1 MNSRLPTILNTT
13 YLTSGLSRGFFEFV
27 TRVGEARSKQEEDR
41 YVSQEIVSLKT
52 KLNHPDI
59 SSRKIRDY
67 ITRLIYCEMLG
78 YNVEFGHIHAVKL
91 AQSAKGLW
99 DKRIGYLACSLFL
112 HETHELSIM
121 LINTLQK
128 DLKSS
133 NYLEV
138 CAALTALCHLLN
150 KDMIPAVFG
159 LVEEALSH
167 PKDIVRKKAVM
178 VFSRLFHDAPDTMI
192 HLDEKFRQM
201 LTERDPSVLGSILC
215 LFLEFIKADPNK
227 FKDLV
232 PSLIS
237 ILEQVLDR
245 WLPRSYDYHGVPAP
259 WIQIKIIENMGLLA
273 RDDEKISSEVGP
285 LIVHTLRKAENGV
298 DAAYAIIFECIRA
311 ISRLHPQTL
320 STIIHKSPNL
330 NPLNV
335 ITRFL
340 KSNNHNLKYLG
351 LTCLSEIDPMWWI
364 EGEWWGEEQ
373 MNIIVDCLEERDDT
387 LKRKTL
393 DLLYAMVNSQN
404 VVVVMEHMINAL
416 RTISTT
422 DEFSRL
428 LLVNRIVEISGKYPL
443 NLQNKDY
450 DKAVDSTFLII
461 SKSIESKEK
470 SEEIR
475 QYAVSEAIKILESDI
490 NNTTKNLTSWA
501 LRILGEFVK
510 STELQEK
517 IYNRLCDLLTQV
529 DYEIQAQVIT
539 TLLKCVSKMKYCP
552 DNIIECVAKC
562 CQSSS
567 GDVKQRSREFIILS
581 KDFVLLDKIIKPYEN
596 FDDFTIDES
605 LSFLDNFVENALKNG
620 AKPYNRIPITRE
632 DTNAATEI
640 RYEAYEKPNMT
651 YFPKQIMTS
660 LPTYD
665 DSRLSESDR
674 DVLLPNDR
682 SNQSSRGV
690 GPPVTPGQLAWFG
703 VTQEHLPPENVHEH
717 TSLLADSQEPNYNDY
732 EEIDSNRQSVISL
745 IPKMKLQPS
754 TQSWSR
760 AGYKPV
766 NSTESDKFIKYNTSN
781 TRSSLRSSDKV
792 LSIASVT
799 SKTTM
804 TPEKEKLASALFSGV
819 GTSDPGQ

>member
-1 MNSRLPTILNTT
+1 
-13 YLTSGLSRGFFEFV
+13 LSRGFFEFV
-27 TRVGEARSKQEEDR
+27 TKVGEARSKQEEDR

-59 SSRKIRDY
+59 SSDCGINELASFSLRKNI
-67 ITRLIYCEMLG
+67 C
-78 YNVEFGHIHAVKL
+78 
-91 AQSAKGLW
+91 
-99 DKRIGYLACSLFL
+99 YLACSLFL

-128 DLKSS
+128 DLKSN

-192 HLDEKFRQM
+192 HLYEKFRQM
-201 LTERDPSVLGSILC
+201 LTERDPSVL
-215 LFLEFIKADPNK
+215 
-227 FKDLV
+227 DLV

-373 MNIIVDCLEERDDT
+373 MNIIVDCLEERDDS

-428 LLVNRIVEISGKYPL
+428 LLVAGDL
-443 NLQNKDY
+443 LD

-475 QYAVSEAIKILESDI
+475 QYAVLEAIKILESDI

-501 LRILGEFVK
+501 LRK
-510 STELQEK
+510 K
-517 IYNRLCDLLTQV
+517 IYNKLCDLLTQV
-529 DYEIQAQVIT
+529 DYEIQAQIIT

-562 CQSSS
+562 CQTSS

-581 KDFVLLDKIIKPYEN
+581 KDFELLDKIIKPYEN

-605 LSFLDNFVENALKNG
+605 LSFLDNFVENALKMEQNHIIE
-620 AKPYNRIPITRE
+620 YQLLVRTPIQFRDLALIWDLATGFGIRHWFGISVTVFSFWQQFGILATIW
-632 DTNAATEI
+632 DFNKFRLAITTVKLFLLTATEI
-640 RYEAYEKPNMT
+640 RYEAYEKPNMAH
-651 YFPKQIMTS
+651 YSKQIMTS

-665 DSRLSESDR
+665 DARLSESDR
-674 DVLLPNDR
+674 DILLPNDR
-682 SNQSSRGV
+682 NNQSSRGI
-690 GPPVTPGQLAWFG
+690 GPPVTPGQLA
-703 VTQEHLPPENVHEH
+703 
-717 TSLLADSQEPNYNDY
+717 
-732 EEIDSNRQSVISL
+732 
-745 IPKMKLQPS
+745 
-754 TQSWSR
+754 
-760 AGYKPV
+760 
-766 NSTESDKFIKYNTSN
+766 
-781 TRSSLRSSDKV
+781 
-792 LSIASVT
+792 
-799 SKTTM
+799 
-804 TPEKEKLASALFSGV
+804 
-819 GTSDPGQ
+819 

>member
-59 SSRKIRDY
+59 SS
-67 ITRLIYCEMLG
+67 
-78 YNVEFGHIHAVKL
+78 
-91 AQSAKGLW
+91 
-99 DKRIGYLACSLFL
+99 
-112 HETHELSIM
+112 
-121 LINTLQK
+121 

-167 PKDIVRKKAVM
+167 PKDIVRKKTVM

-620 AKPYNRIPITRE
+620 AKPYNRIPITP
-632 DTNAATEI
+632 TEI

-703 VTQEHLPPENVHEH
+703 VTQEQLPPENVHEH

-732 EEIDSNRQSVISL
+732 EEIDS
-745 IPKMKLQPS
+745 
-754 TQSWSR
+754 
-760 AGYKPV
+760 
-766 NSTESDKFIKYNTSN
+766 
-781 TRSSLRSSDKV
+781 
-792 LSIASVT
+792 
-799 SKTTM
+799 
-804 TPEKEKLASALFSGV
+804 
-819 GTSDPGQ
+819 

>member
-1 MNSRLPTILNTT
+1 
-13 YLTSGLSRGFFEFV
+13 
-27 TRVGEARSKQEEDR
+27 
-41 YVSQEIVSLKT
+41 
-52 KLNHPDI
+52 
-59 SSRKIRDY
+59 
-67 ITRLIYCEMLG
+67 MLG

-128 DLKSS
+128 DLKSN

-150 KDMIPAVFG
+150 KDMIPAEFG

-201 LTERDPSVLGSILC
+201 LTERDPSVLGSILY
-215 LFLEFIKADPNK
+215 
-227 FKDLV
+227 LV

-285 LIVHTLRKAENGV
+285 FIVHTLRKAENGV
-298 DAAYAIIFECIRA
+298 DAAYAIIFECISA

-320 STIIHKSPNL
+320 SIIIHKFPNL
-330 NPLNV
+330 NPLN
-335 ITRFL
+335 
-340 KSNNHNLKYLG
+340 
-351 LTCLSEIDPMWWI
+351 
-364 EGEWWGEEQ
+364 
-373 MNIIVDCLEERDDT
+373 
-387 LKRKTL
+387 TL

-428 LLVNRIVEISGKYPL
+428 LLVNRIVAGDL
-443 NLQNKDY
+443 LD

-470 SEEIR
+470 SEEI
-475 QYAVSEAIKILESDI
+475 QSDI

-501 LRILGEFVK
+501 LRILGEF
-510 STELQEK
+510 
-517 IYNRLCDLLTQV
+517 
-529 DYEIQAQVIT
+529 AQIIT

-581 KDFVLLDKIIKPYEN
+581 KDFELLDKIIKPYEN
-596 FDDFTIDES
+596 FDDFTVRIFNIFYDV
-605 LSFLDNFVENALKNG
+605 DK

-632 DTNAATEI
+632 DTNSATEI
-640 RYEAYEKPNMT
+640 RYEAYEKPNMAH
-651 YFPKQIMTS
+651 YSKQIMTS

-665 DSRLSESDR
+665 DARLSESDR
-674 DVLLPNDR
+674 DILLPNDR
-682 SNQSSRGV
+682 NNQSSRGI
-690 GPPVTPGQLAWFG
+690 GPPVTP
-703 VTQEHLPPENVHEH
+703 VENSCFC
-717 TSLLADSQEPNYNDY
+717 TDGF
-732 EEIDSNRQSVISL
+732 
-745 IPKMKLQPS
+745 MKLRS
-754 TQSWSR
+754 IYTLTILIF
-760 AGYKPV
+760 A
-766 NSTESDKFIKYNTSN
+766 SN
-781 TRSSLRSSDKV
+781 TNHVIYLKYKLQCQPLRLYNRS
-792 LSIASVT
+792 
-799 SKTTM
+799 TM
-804 TPEKEKLASALFSGV
+804 
-819 GTSDPGQ
+819 

>member
-1 MNSRLPTILNTT
+1 
-13 YLTSGLSRGFFEFV
+13 
-27 TRVGEARSKQEEDR
+27 
-41 YVSQEIVSLKT
+41 
-52 KLNHPDI
+52 
-59 SSRKIRDY
+59 
-67 ITRLIYCEMLG
+67 MLG

-128 DLKSS
+128 DLKSN

-150 KDMIPAVFG
+150 KDMIPAEFG

-201 LTERDPSVLGSILC
+201 LTERDPSVL
-215 LFLEFIKADPNK
+215 
-227 FKDLV
+227 DLV

-285 LIVHTLRKAENGV
+285 FIVHTLRKAENGV
-298 DAAYAIIFECIRA
+298 DAAYAIIFECISA

-320 STIIHKSPNL
+320 SIIIHKFPNL
-330 NPLNV
+330 NPLN
-335 ITRFL
+335 
-340 KSNNHNLKYLG
+340 
-351 LTCLSEIDPMWWI
+351 
-364 EGEWWGEEQ
+364 
-373 MNIIVDCLEERDDT
+373 
-387 LKRKTL
+387 TL

-428 LLVNRIVEISGKYPL
+428 LLVNRIVAGDL
-443 NLQNKDY
+443 LD

-475 QYAVSEAIKILESDI
+475 QYAVLEAIKILESDI

-517 IYNRLCDLLTQV
+517 IYNKLCDLLTQV
-529 DYEIQAQVIT
+529 DYEIQAQIIT

-581 KDFVLLDKIIKPYEN
+581 KDFELLDKIIKPYEN

-632 DTNAATEI
+632 DTNSATEI
-640 RYEAYEKPNMT
+640 RYEAYEKPNMAH
-651 YFPKQIMTS
+651 YSKQIMTS

-665 DSRLSESDR
+665 DARLSESDR
-674 DVLLPNDR
+674 DILLPNDR
-682 SNQSSRGV
+682 SNQSSRGI

-717 TSLLADSQEPNYNDY
+717 TSLLADPQEPNYNDY

-745 IPKMKLQPS
+745 IPKMKLQPN

-760 AGYKPV
+760 AGYKPI
-766 NSTESDKFIKYNTSN
+766 NSTERFIKYNTSN

-792 LSIASVT
+792 LSTASVA

>member
-27 TRVGEARSKQEEDR
+27 TKVGEARSKQEEDR
-41 YVSQEIVSLKT
+41 YVSQEIISLKT
-52 KLNHPDI
+52 KLNQPDI
-59 SSRKIRDY
+59 SS
-67 ITRLIYCEMLG
+67 
-78 YNVEFGHIHAVKL
+78 
-91 AQSAKGLW
+91 
-99 DKRIGYLACSLFL
+99 
-112 HETHELSIM
+112 THELSIM

-128 DLKSS
+128 DLKSN

-138 CAALTALCHLLN
+138 CSALTALCHLLN

-159 LVEEALSH
+159 LVEEALTH

-178 VFSRLFHDAPDTMI
+178 VFHRLFHDAPDTMV

-201 LTERDPSVLGSILC
+201 LTEREPSVLGSILC
-215 LFLEFIKADPNK
+215 LFFEFVKADPNK

-259 WIQIKIIENMGLLA
+259 WIQIKIIEIMGLLA
-273 RDDEKISSEVGP
+273 QDDEKISSEIGP
-285 LIVHTLRKAENGV
+285 IIVHTLRKAENGV

-320 STIIHKSPNL
+320 STLIHKSPNL

-351 LTCLSEIDPMWWI
+351 LTCLSEIDPIWWI

-393 DLLYAMVNSQN
+393 DLLYSMVNSQN

-422 DEFSRL
+422 DEFSLAGDL
-428 LLVNRIVEISGKYPL
+428 LDDKIVN
-443 NLQNKDY
+443 
-450 DKAVDSTFLII
+450 STFLII

-490 NNTTKNLTSWA
+490 NNMTKNLISWA
-501 LRILGEFVK
+501 LQILGEFVK

-517 IYNRLCDLLTQV
+517 VYNRLCDLLTQV

-539 TLLKCVSKMKYCP
+539 TMLKCVSKMKYCP

-581 KDFVLLDKIIKPYEN
+581 KDFVILDKIIKPYEN
-596 FDDFTIDES
+596 FDDITIDES
-605 LSFLDNFVENALKNG
+605 LSFLDDFVEDALKNG

-632 DTNAATEI
+632 DTNA
-640 RYEAYEKPNMT
+640 
-651 YFPKQIMTS
+651 
-660 LPTYD
+660 
-665 DSRLSESDR
+665 
-674 DVLLPNDR
+674 
-682 SNQSSRGV
+682 
-690 GPPVTPGQLAWFG
+690 
-703 VTQEHLPPENVHEH
+703 
-717 TSLLADSQEPNYNDY
+717 
-732 EEIDSNRQSVISL
+732 
-745 IPKMKLQPS
+745 
-754 TQSWSR
+754 
-760 AGYKPV
+760 
-766 NSTESDKFIKYNTSN
+766 
-781 TRSSLRSSDKV
+781 
-792 LSIASVT
+792 
-799 SKTTM
+799 
-804 TPEKEKLASALFSGV
+804 
-819 GTSDPGQ
+819 